1 MGKTNIRFKFR
12 RLPRAL
18 LELLAWKCQFQI
30 VCLQKDFCSLRCGY
44 RLLLTV
50 CIPYRDDSTP
60 NWFNIKLTCCIEQF
74 GYFRNTLQRIKP
86 GINWIQ
92 CAVFFLSCCIWCVS
106 CECGCFFVCFSACGN
121 ANKSK
126 INDEEKRNRKID
138 LAWNGFAVQILTED
152 RMISKK
158 RPILSLY
165 KFHIG
170 CCEIQCIC
178 YTDQCSLYCNVDAN
192 GVAHHTAK

>member
-1 MGKTNIRFKFR
+1 MKVSISNCLPSKRF
-12 RLPRAL
+12 
-18 LELLAWKCQFQI
+18 
-30 VCLQKDFCSLRCGY
+30 
-44 RLLLTV
+44 LLTPMRV
-50 CIPYRDDSTP
+50 SVVADSVYSISR
-60 NWFNIKLTCCIEQF
+60 WFNTKLIQHQIDLLHRAIWLFSKHVTTDKTRNKLNTMCSFFFYRVVAF
-74 GYFRNTLQRIKP
+74 GAFR
-86 GINWIQ
+86 
-92 CAVFFLSCCIWCVS
+92 ASVDA
-106 CECGCFFVCFSACGN
+106 FFVCFSACGN

-138 LAWNGFAVQILTED
+138 LAWNGFAVQILTVD